1 MVDTTLP
8 RDRQAAR
15 STYAVRRLTERNEI
29 RALLAP
35 ERAYAAYALAQ
46 LEPALFE
53 LSEWYTATG
62 PAGHALV
69 VHSRSGL
76 GRTLFT
82 IGDPQA
88 LDVAL
93 SLHPGPRFTFG
104 SLRPEHRPVLQRY
117 FILTREQTMLRM
129 SVTAE
134 TFKPVQGEAL
144 RLRGRDISRINRLYS
159 AEGGPATYLPRHIED
174 GVYYGV
180 IVDGK
185 LVSIAG
191 THVVSPSE
199 GVAVTGNVFTHPRYR
214 DRGLGAIATS
224 AVTQALLQKCALVV
238 LTVEADN
245 DPAVRVYRR
254 LGYQPQ
260 CRLHETPLIRKE
272 PTGLLSLTRRLRAGR
287 RGRHQGSELVAR

>member
-15 STYAVRRLTERNEI
+15 STYIVRRLTDRDEI

-46 LEPALFE
+46 LEPGLFE
-53 LSEWYTATG
+53 LSDWHTATG
-62 PAGHALV
+62 PAGRALV
-69 VHSRSGL
+69 AHSRSGL
-76 GRTLFT
+76 GRALFAV
-82 IGDPQA
+82 GDPQA

-93 SLHPGPRFTFG
+93 SLHPGPRFSFG
-104 SLRPEHRPVLQRY
+104 SLRPEHRPAVQRH
-117 FILTREQTMLRM
+117 FILIREQTMLRM
-129 SVTAE
+129 SLTAE
-134 TFKPVQGEAL
+134 TLNPVEGEAV
-144 RLRGRDISRINRLYS
+144 RLRGRDVSRINRLYS
-159 AEGGPATYLPRHIED
+159 SEGGPTTYLPRHIEN

-180 IVDGK
+180 FVDDR

-199 GVAVTGNVFTHPRYR
+199 GVAVAGNVFTHPRYR
-214 DRGLGAIATS
+214 NRGLATIATN
-224 AVTQALLQKCALVV
+224 AVTQTLLRMCSLVV

-254 LGYQPQ
+254 LGYQAQ
-260 CRLHETPLIRKE
+260 CTLHETPLIRKE
-272 PTGLLSLTRRLRAGR
+272 PIGLLSLSQRLIARW
-287 RGRHQGSELVAR
+287 RGRHQGTEVVVR